1 MFSLPLYDE
10 KKRKIVAYDNT
21 ILYNDYVL
29 NEIFKRFS
37 GSYSIVIY
45 LSDHGEEIYERGEF
59 AGHIDTLAN
68 RFMVEIPMLIY
79 VSDIFIQKHP
89 KIYEK
94 LKASVHRPYM
104 SDDLI
109 HTVLDIAGIQTP
121 DFDPTRS
128 IINDQ
133 FNEKRRR
140 IVGGSNGKDYDTQL
154 KGQEAKYR

>member
-1 MFSLPLYDE
+1 M
-10 KKRKIVAYDNT
+10 
-21 ILYNDYVL
+21 LYNDNIL
-29 NEIFKRFS
+29 NEIFKLFS
-37 GSYSIVIY
+37 QSDSIVVY
-45 LSDHGEEIYERGEF
+45 LSDHGEEVYEIDDF
-59 AGHIDTLAN
+59 VGHGDDHIT
-68 RFMVEIPMLIY
+68 RFTCEIPMLIY

-121 DFDPTRS
+121 NFDPTRS

-140 IVGGSNGKDYDTQL
+140 IVGGSNGKDYDIQL